1 MTVCVRNLMAGLL
14 AIVVSGCGDSATS
27 STKIGSE
34 TSFSGSWTGTLGTAY
49 RVTWSASQSGPNVS
63 GPVTLSATING
74 QVVTATGT
82 FNWVLAGTNVS
93 LTMNV
98 PTGSVSGFA
107 TCSFTGNG
115 PGTATASN
123 NFANSISGNLTM
135 TYGSCQGF
143 SSVSSETLPISLTR
157 S

>member
-1 MTVCVRNLMAGLL
+1 MAGLV
-14 AIVVSGCGDSATS
+14 AIVVAGCGGSSTS
-27 STKIGSE
+27 STNIGSD

-49 RVTWSASQSGPNVS
+49 RVTWPSSQSGPNVS

-74 QVVTATGT
+74 QAVTATGT
-82 FNWVLAGTNVS
+82 MNAVLAGSNVT

-98 PTGSVSGFA
+98 PTGGVSGFA
-107 TCSFTGNG
+107 TCSITGTG
-115 PGTATASN
+115 SGTATASN
-123 NFANSISGNLTM
+123 NRANSISGNLTM